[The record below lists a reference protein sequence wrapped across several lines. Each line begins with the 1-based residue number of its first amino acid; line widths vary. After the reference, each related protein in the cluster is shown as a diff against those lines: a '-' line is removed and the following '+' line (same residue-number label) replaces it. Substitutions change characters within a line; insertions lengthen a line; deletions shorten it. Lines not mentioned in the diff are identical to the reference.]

1 MTKQDNVV
9 HIAKASLRG
18 HEGLRHHPYL
28 CTAGKRTIAYG
39 RNLDD
44 RGITTE
50 EAEFLLDNDVAECLQ
65 DCATFPY
72 WNDLTDRRQAA
83 LIDMRFC
90 LGPGGFRAFKKMHA
104 ALSARDYP
112 EAAAQILDSR
122 FAEQTGQRADN
133 LAGMMRDG

>member
-1 MTKQDNVV
+1 MSDVI
-9 HIAKASLRG
+9 HIAKASLRA

-28 CTAGKRTIAYG
+28 CTADKTTIGYG

-50 EAEFLLDNDVAECLQ
+50 EAEYLLDNDVAHALQ
-65 DCATFPY
+65 DCATFGY
-72 WNDLTDRRQAA
+72 WNDLNDRRQAA

-90 LGPGGFRAFKKMHA
+90 LGPGGFRAFKKMHT
-104 ALSARDYP
+104 ALYAREYG

-122 FAEQTGQRADN
+122 FAQQTGRRADN
-133 LAGMMRDG
+133 LAEMMRDG